1 MTRNAETPPE
11 TPPETSPASGV
22 EESSPASAASTAAG
36 SRAGQSGPVAEL
48 GLVAAGLGLVIYL
61 IGFVTNL
68 GGSSS
73 LILPLLLGGGLLAGT
88 VALPTVGG
96 RVLAPAAVATTTGAL
111 LLLRAVIDDGG
122 SALSVGALVLG
133 LLEAAATVGATLMHS
148 GVVRARPPKARKAV
162 PQPAFSGY
170 PAGPQFPGQQYPG
183 QPHPGAYPADA
194 QPFPGDQ
201 WAGEH
206 AFAQNARYGGQYGV
220 PGYPPPPPVGA
231 PGYDPLHARSEA
243 PTVAVGAETP
253 GDTAAPPRATRPVTE
268 PVGST
273 AEPGSGYGQG
283 AGGFP
288 GLGTGAHRA
297 VPDPGA
303 ALFRSDA
310 GPTGTG
316 THRAVPDPGTGS
328 FRPLSGTG
336 SYPAVPEGPTSGTGS
351 HRAAS
356 GTGSFGA
363 LSSGRWPEADPAAP
377 ADPDGERTRTIPTV
391 PDDKR

>member
-1 MTRNAETPPE
+1 MTRNAETPDIPG
-11 TPPETSPASGV
+11 A
-22 EESSPASAASTAAG
+22 EESAPASAAPPAG
-36 SRAGQSGPVAEL
+36 GIRTGQSGPVAEL

-61 IGFVTNL
+61 IGFVTNI

-73 LILPLLLGGGLLAGT
+73 LILPLLLGGGLLAGS

-148 GVVRARPPKARKAV
+148 GVVRARPPKARKA
-162 PQPAFSGY
+162 PPSAFSGY
-170 PAGPQFPGQQYPG
+170 PAGPQFAGQQYPG

-206 AFAQNARYGGQYGV
+206 AFAQNARYGSQYGV

-243 PTVAVGAETP
+243 PTVAVGAEAP
-253 GDTAAPPRATRPVTE
+253 GDTAAPPRGTRPVTE
-268 PVGST
+268 PVASA

-336 SYPAVPEGPTSGTGS
+336 SYPDVPEGPASGTGS

-363 LSSGRWPEADPAAP
+363 TSSGRWPEADPVAS

>member
-1 MTRNAETPPE
+1 MTRNAETPH
-11 TPPETSPASGV
+11 TPGAEESPPASA
-22 EESSPASAASTAAG
+22 SSPAAG
-36 SRAGQSGPVAEL
+36 TRAGQSGPVAEL

-73 LILPLLLGGGLLAGT
+73 LILPLLLGGGLLAGS

-111 LLLRAVIDDGG
+111 LLLRAVVDDGG

-148 GVVRARPPKARKAV
+148 GVVRARPPKARKAA
-162 PQPAFSGY
+162 PPSAFSGY

-183 QPHPGAYPADA
+183 QPHPGTYPADA

-243 PTVAVGAETP
+243 PTVAVGAEAP
-253 GDTAAPPRATRPVTE
+253 GDTAAPPRGTRPVTE
-268 PVGST
+268 PVGSA
-273 AEPGSGYGQG
+273 AEPGSGYR
-283 AGGFP
+283 P
-288 GLGTGAHRA
+288 GHGRW
-297 VPDPGA
+297 PPGA
-303 ALFRSDA
+303 RYGSPPRGARSGHDRF
-310 GPTGTG
+310 PLRRRHGTG
-316 THRAVPDPGTGS
+316 THRAVPDSRHGVVPAPVGH
-328 FRPLSGTG
+328 RVP
-336 SYPAVPEGPTSGTGS
+336 YPAPPGGSASGTGS
-351 HRAAS
+351 HRAPS
-356 GTGSFGA
+356 GTGSYGA
-363 LSSGRWPEADPAAP
+363 TSSGRWPEADPPAP
-377 ADPDGERTRTIPTV
+377 EEPDGEHTRTIPTV